1 MTPLHDL
8 FAIFLLFS
16 AKMVLFLFL
25 STADTAL
32 GRFDAHTM
40 PHQYLI
46 EMLVRDLDDVSIAKD
61 TDGNFLEIEKWSILK
76 FNTDGD
82 VVSIF
87 IDSHNIGVPAYL
99 QEYYPKSTI
108 ERWSFAKGGK
118 LNYQYI
124 PPTVTLFNAKSMNLH
139 GEIETT
145 KLPRGLQKF
154 YVSSNRHTGAFD
166 VRGLPEG
173 MLNIDISQNKMSG
186 SLEMD
191 ALPEPM
197 ETFDAWDN
205 EFSGAVNLTKLPRN
219 LSTLSLSSN
228 RLEGRLELRNVP
240 ESLMDVGMNSNNFD
254 KETMVFDG
262 NHRMLRFGVDG
273 LPHIKIIGPGGAVIT
288 YEDILILPILGLD
301 EE

>member
-1 MTPLHDL
+1 MHSAL
-8 FAIFLLFS
+8 FLLTS
-16 AKMVLFLFL
+16 
-25 STADTAL
+25 DTAL

-40 PHQYLI
+40 PQQYLV

-61 TDGNFLEIEKWSILK
+61 ADGDFLEIEEWSILK

-82 VVSIF
+82 VVTIF
-87 IDSHNIGVPAYL
+87 LDTYNIGVPDYL

-166 VRGLPEG
+166 VSGLPEG
-173 MLNIDISQNKMSG
+173 MLNIDISQNKLSG

-191 ALPEPM
+191 ALPESM
-197 ETFDAWDN
+197 ESFDAWDN
-205 EFSGAVNLTKLPRN
+205 AFSGAVNLTKLPRN
-219 LSTLSLSSN
+219 LNTLCLSSN
-228 RLEGRLELRNVP
+228 RLEGRLEFRNVP
-240 ESLMDVGMNSNNFD
+240 ESLKDVGMGSNNFD
-254 KETMVFDG
+254 KEAMVFDCK
-262 NHRMLRFGVDG
+262 HRMLRFGIDG
-273 LPHIKIIGPGGAVIT
+273 LPNIKIIGPGGAVIT
-288 YEDILILPILGLD
+288 MDDILVPQISESD
-301 EE
+301 EEYSE